1 MTLHGRPRGKIARA
15 LGLNVFGNPK
25 YDRLLER
32 KPHGPGKA
40 PKARPRKRSDFAVQL
55 LEKQKLR
62 YTYGFGEKQFR
73 RFVEEALAAPGVTGD
88 NLLVAL
94 ESTLANVVWR
104 SGWADSRL
112 AARQLVV
119 HGHVLVDGRR
129 ADRPSMRLPT
139 GATLELRGT
148 QALASRA
155 RAAIERRGPAP
166 AWLERGEDGL
176 RARIAARPTPADA
189 AFPGSIQLV
198 VEHYAR

>member
-62 YTYGFGEKQFR
+62 YTYGFGERQFR
-73 RFVEEALAAPGVTGD
+73 RFVDEALTAPGSTGD
-88 NLLVAL
+88 ALLVAL
-94 ESTLANVVWR
+94 ESTLANAVWR
-104 SGWADSRL
+104 AGWAASRL

-119 HGHVLVDGRR
+119 HGHVQVDGRR
-129 ADRPSMRLPT
+129 ADRPSMRVAP
-139 GATLELRGT
+139 GAVLELRGT
-148 QALASRA
+148 QALALQTRS
-155 RAAIERRGPAP
+155 AIERHGPAP
-166 AWLERGEDGL
+166 AWLERDGESL
-176 RARIAARPTPADA
+176 KARVVTSPAPADA
-189 AFPGSIQLV
+189 AFPGTVQLV
-198 VEHYAR
+198 VEYYAR